1 MGTWAADSFGND
13 SACDWIH
20 SFLDEPGLPAIKRS
34 IGAVINA
41 DDHIDCDTAQNCVA
55 ACEVIARLQGQ
66 WGIRNSYSEELDKW
80 IAANPIAVPNN
91 LKTAADSAIERI
103 LGEDSELA
111 ELWNEGLPDLA
122 WRRAIEDLRRRIWG

>member
-1 MGTWAADSFGND
+1 
-13 SACDWIH
+13 
-20 SFLDEPGLPAIKRS
+20 
-34 IGAVINA
+34 
-41 DDHIDCDTAQNCVA
+41 
-55 ACEVIARLQGQ
+55 VIARLQGQ